1 MAAILLGTVV
11 PAQVPASG
19 RTILV
24 KAARIIDGRGGPP
37 LANGGVLIRGD
48 RIERIGPAAGL
59 TADQVIDLGSATVL
73 PGLID
78 LHTHLTDEVGT
89 NWESALLTTTP
100 GRAAIYG
107 AVNARTTLMAGFT
120 TCRDMGPTWPYVD
133 IDLRYAIDKG
143 SVPGPRLQVAGNYV
157 SATGGAGD
165 ARQFSIYVDVPIV
178 RNLADGVDQVRQVV
192 RTNLKNGADFIKIL
206 ATGAV
211 MSKGIPPGAQQYS
224 DAELAVAV
232 EEAARWGRFVAA
244 HAHGTEGIKAALRA
258 GVRTIDHGSMLDE
271 EAARLLKEKGAYFA
285 PTLYVGH
292 TILNDNQ
299 ALNIPA
305 HQVERERAMQ
315 GTQERAFKIALAQG
329 LPIAF
334 ATDAGVFPHGENA
347 REFKLR
353 VGLGQSPMAAIEG
366 ATRIAAEA
374 MGWADRVGTL
384 QPGLLRRSH
393 RRGRQSTADIS
404 ELERVPFVMKGG
416 VVYQQVTARVHA
428 WRASRRS
435 SDGGNGPRPQVAV
448 DDRDDSPPPV
458 NAMRPRE
465 YHPYRGWQRRHDWS
479 RQSPRC
485 LPFDSV
491 SSSRSPSAT
500 KRPSADH
507 ARVATIRGARS
518 ASSPAG
524 SKVFESRSVRRRS
537 TPPEARVPSLG
548 LNATAKIDRSL
559 SAKCTS
565 RPDDASQMRRS
576 DSALTLATSVVPGRT
591 ARSCSSVR

>member
-1 MAAILLGTVV
+1 MGRPKPSRFVSLLGLALGTAIASASARQ
-11 PAQVPASG
+11 PAAPV
-19 RTILV
+19 TTLV
-24 KAARIIDGRGGPP
+24 KAARLIDGRGGSP
-37 LANGGVLIRGD
+37 LLNAGVLIRGD
-48 RIERIGPAAGL
+48 RIERVGPAAGM
-59 TADQVIDLGSATVL
+59 TADQVVDLGSATVL

-89 NWESALLTTTP
+89 NWESNLLTTTP

-120 TCRDMGPTWPYVD
+120 TTRDMGPTWPYVD

-143 SVPGPRLQVAGNYV
+143 SIPGPRLQVAGNYV

-178 RNLADGVDQVRQVV
+178 RNLADGVDEVRRAV

-232 EEAARWGRFVAA
+232 EEATRWGKFVAA

-258 GVRTIDHGSMLDE
+258 GVRTVDHGSMLDE
-271 EAARLLKEKGAYFA
+271 EGARLLKQKGAYFA

-299 ALNIPA
+299 TLNIPA
-305 HQVERERAMQ
+305 HQVEREKAMQ
-315 GTQERAFKIALAQG
+315 GTQELAFKIALAQQ

-374 MGWADRVGTL
+374 MGWGDRVGTL
-384 QPGLLRRSH
+384 QPGYYADLIAVAKDPL
-393 RRGRQSTADIS
+393 TDIS
-404 ELERVPFVMKGG
+404 ELERVQFVMKGG
-416 VVYQQVTARVHA
+416 VVYKTTH
-428 WRASRRS
+428 
-435 SDGGNGPRPQVAV
+435 
-448 DDRDDSPPPV
+448 
-458 NAMRPRE
+458 
-465 YHPYRGWQRRHDWS
+465 
-479 RQSPRC
+479 
-485 LPFDSV
+485 
-491 SSSRSPSAT
+491 
-500 KRPSADH
+500 
-507 ARVATIRGARS
+507 
-518 ASSPAG
+518 
-524 SKVFESRSVRRRS
+524 
-537 TPPEARVPSLG
+537 
-548 LNATAKIDRSL
+548 
-559 SAKCTS
+559 
-565 RPDDASQMRRS
+565 
-576 DSALTLATSVVPGRT
+576 
-591 ARSCSSVR
+591 

>member
-1 MAAILLGTVV
+1 MVLSGTMATPLIARTRAARGWASAGLVAGLALVASGGVT
-11 PAQVPASG
+11 AQVPSPE
-19 RTILV
+19 RTVLV

-37 LANGGVLIRGD
+37 IANGGVLIRGE
-48 RIERIGPAAGL
+48 RIERVGPAAGM
-59 TADQVIDLGSATVL
+59 TADEVIDLGGATVL

-100 GRAAIYG
+100 GRAAIFG

-120 TCRDMGPTWPYVD
+120 TARDMGPTWPYVD

-178 RNLADGVDQVRQVV
+178 RNLADGVDEVRRAV
-192 RTNLKNGADFIKIL
+192 RTNLKNGADFVKIL

-232 EEAARWGRFVAA
+232 EEATRWGRFVAA

-271 EAARLLKEKGAYFA
+271 EGARLLKEKGSYFA

-292 TILNDNQ
+292 TILHDNQ

-315 GTQERAFKIALAQG
+315 GTQERAFKIALAHG

-334 ATDAGVFPHGENA
+334 ATDAGVFPHGDNA
-347 REFKLR
+347 REFKVR
-353 VGLGQSPMAAIEG
+353 VDMGQAPMAAIEG

-384 QPGLLRRSH
+384 QPGRF
-393 RRGRQSTADIS
+393 ADLIAVAGDPLKDIT
-404 ELERVPFVMKGG
+404 ELERVQFVMKGG
-416 VVYQQVTARVHA
+416 IVHK
-428 WRASRRS
+428 SR
-435 SDGGNGPRPQVAV
+435 
-448 DDRDDSPPPV
+448 
-458 NAMRPRE
+458 
-465 YHPYRGWQRRHDWS
+465 
-479 RQSPRC
+479 
-485 LPFDSV
+485 
-491 SSSRSPSAT
+491 
-500 KRPSADH
+500 
-507 ARVATIRGARS
+507 
-518 ASSPAG
+518 
-524 SKVFESRSVRRRS
+524 
-537 TPPEARVPSLG
+537 
-548 LNATAKIDRSL
+548 
-559 SAKCTS
+559 
-565 RPDDASQMRRS
+565 
-576 DSALTLATSVVPGRT
+576 
-591 ARSCSSVR
+591 

>member
-1 MAAILLGTVV
+1 MTFYPLARRLVVAAVLVAGAAGTRVAGQ
-11 PAQVPASG
+11 PQPSG
-19 RTILV
+19 TILV
-24 KAARIIDGRGGPP
+24 KAARVIDGRGGPP
-37 LANGGVLIRGD
+37 VANGGVLIRGD
-48 RIERIGPAAGL
+48 RIERVGPAAGI

-120 TCRDMGPTWPYVD
+120 SARGMGPTWPYVD

-178 RNLADGVDQVRQVV
+178 RNLADGVDEVRHVV

-224 DAELAVAV
+224 DAELEVAV
-232 EEAARWGRFVAA
+232 EEANRWGRFVAA
-244 HAHGTEGIKAALRA
+244 HAHGAEGIKAALRA
-258 GVRTIDHGSMLDE
+258 GVRTVDHGSMLDE
-271 EAARLLKEKGAYFA
+271 EGARLLKEKGAYFA

-292 TILNDNQ
+292 TILHDNQ

-315 GTQERAFKIALAQG
+315 GTQERAFKLALRQQ

-334 ATDAGVFPHGENA
+334 ATDAGVFPHGDNA

-353 VGLGQSPMAAIEG
+353 VEMGQSPMAAIEG

-374 MGWADRVGTL
+374 MGWGDRVGTL
-384 QPGLLRRSH
+384 QPGRYADLIAVARDPL
-393 RRGRQSTADIS
+393 ADIS
-404 ELERVPFVMKGG
+404 ELERVQFVMKGG
-416 VVYQQVTARVHA
+416 VVYKSAR
-428 WRASRRS
+428 
-435 SDGGNGPRPQVAV
+435 
-448 DDRDDSPPPV
+448 
-458 NAMRPRE
+458 
-465 YHPYRGWQRRHDWS
+465 
-479 RQSPRC
+479 
-485 LPFDSV
+485 
-491 SSSRSPSAT
+491 
-500 KRPSADH
+500 
-507 ARVATIRGARS
+507 
-518 ASSPAG
+518 
-524 SKVFESRSVRRRS
+524 
-537 TPPEARVPSLG
+537 
-548 LNATAKIDRSL
+548 
-559 SAKCTS
+559 
-565 RPDDASQMRRS
+565 
-576 DSALTLATSVVPGRT
+576 
-591 ARSCSSVR
+591 

>member
-1 MAAILLGTVV
+1 MGPRCGLSRTVV
-11 PAQVPASG
+11 VSANMSTQNARRRLLIVAWLAGVVSLQATSEQPVPAT

-24 KAARIIDGRGGPP
+24 RAAQIIDGRGGKPF
-37 LANGGVLIRGD
+37 ANGAVLIRGD
-48 RIERIGPAAGL
+48 RIERVGPADGVK
-59 TADQVIDLGSATVL
+59 ADEVIDLGSATIL

-107 AVNARTTLMAGFT
+107 AVNARTTLLAGFT

-133 IDLRYAIDKG
+133 VDLRYAIEKG
-143 SVPGPRLQVAGNYV
+143 SVPGPRLLVAGNYV

-178 RNLADGVDQVRQVV
+178 RNLADGVDQVRQAV
-192 RTNLKNGADFIKIL
+192 RTNFKHGADFVKIL

-224 DAELAVAV
+224 DAEIAVAV
-232 EEAARWGRFVAA
+232 EEANRWGRWVAA
-244 HAHGTEGIKAALRA
+244 HAHGTDGIKAALRA

-271 EAARLLKEKGAYFA
+271 EGSRLLKAKGAYFA

-315 GTQERAFKIALAQG
+315 GTQERAFKIALADG

-353 VGLGQSPMAAIEG
+353 VALGQSPMAAIEG

-374 MGWADRVGTL
+374 IGWTDRVGTL
-384 QPGLLRRSH
+384 QPGRYADLIAVAKDPL
-393 RRGRQSTADIS
+393 ADIT
-404 ELERVPFVMKGG
+404 ELERVQFVMKGG
-416 VVYQQVTARVHA
+416 VVHK
-428 WRASRRS
+428 
-435 SDGGNGPRPQVAV
+435 GP
-448 DDRDDSPPPV
+448 
-458 NAMRPRE
+458 
-465 YHPYRGWQRRHDWS
+465 
-479 RQSPRC
+479 
-485 LPFDSV
+485 
-491 SSSRSPSAT
+491 
-500 KRPSADH
+500 
-507 ARVATIRGARS
+507 
-518 ASSPAG
+518 PA
-524 SKVFESRSVRRRS
+524 
-537 TPPEARVPSLG
+537 LG
-548 LNATAKIDRSL
+548 R
-559 SAKCTS
+559 
-565 RPDDASQMRRS
+565 
-576 DSALTLATSVVPGRT
+576 
-591 ARSCSSVR
+591 

>member
-1 MAAILLGTVV
+1 MASCGSVPGTMARHIPASSTDTRRAAAWLVTAV
-11 PAQVPASG
+11 AFVCGATAPAQVPAPE
-19 RTILV
+19 RTVLV
-24 KAARIIDGRGGPP
+24 KAARIIDGRGGTP
-37 LANGGVLIRGD
+37 LSNGGVLVRGE
-48 RIERIGPAAGL
+48 RIERVGPAAGM
-59 TADQVIDLGSATVL
+59 TAEQVIDLGGATVL

-120 TCRDMGPTWPYVD
+120 TARDMGPTWPYVD
-133 IDLRYAIDKG
+133 IDLRDAIDKG

-178 RNLADGVDQVRQVV
+178 RNLADGVDEVRRAV
-192 RTNLKNGADFIKIL
+192 RTNLKNGADFVKIL

-232 EEAARWGRFVAA
+232 EEANRWGRFVAA
-244 HAHGTEGIKAALRA
+244 HAHGTEGITAALRA

-292 TILNDNQ
+292 TILHDNQ

-315 GTQERAFKIALAQG
+315 GTQERAFKIALAHG

-334 ATDAGVFPHGENA
+334 ATDAGVFPHGDNA
-347 REFKLR
+347 REFKIR
-353 VGLGQSPMAAIEG
+353 VDLGQSPMAAIEG

-384 QPGLLRRSH
+384 QPGRF
-393 RRGRQSTADIS
+393 ADLIAVAGDPLKDIT
-404 ELERVPFVMKGG
+404 ELERVQFVMKGG
-416 VVYQQVTARVHA
+416 VVHK
-428 WRASRRS
+428 SR
-435 SDGGNGPRPQVAV
+435 
-448 DDRDDSPPPV
+448 
-458 NAMRPRE
+458 
-465 YHPYRGWQRRHDWS
+465 
-479 RQSPRC
+479 
-485 LPFDSV
+485 
-491 SSSRSPSAT
+491 
-500 KRPSADH
+500 
-507 ARVATIRGARS
+507 
-518 ASSPAG
+518 
-524 SKVFESRSVRRRS
+524 
-537 TPPEARVPSLG
+537 
-548 LNATAKIDRSL
+548 
-559 SAKCTS
+559 
-565 RPDDASQMRRS
+565 
-576 DSALTLATSVVPGRT
+576 
-591 ARSCSSVR
+591 